1 MRWSE
6 EFVDTREV
14 VEDSNVVGHD
24 DRQAVSFG
32 ECLSKVFAMALNCKR
47 YGRRIESIRAV
58 AHRAPAPAGAE
69 RKNLPKAIKQQIQT
83 ALVQMPL
90 QHLRVSE
97 WQGAGHPGSKAVSRG
112 CSEISEFLSQ
122 QFGNV

>member
-32 ECLSKVFAMALNCKR
+32 ECLPKVFAVALNCKR
-47 YGRRIESIRAV
+47 YGCRIESIGAV

-69 RKNLPKAIKQQIQT
+69 RKNLPKAVKQEIQPT
-83 ALVQMPL
+83 LVQMPL
-90 QHLRVSE
+90 QHLRISE
-97 WQGAGHPGSKAVSRG
+97 GEGSGHPGSKAVRRG
-112 CSEISEFLSQ
+112 CSEIAEFLS
-122 QFGNV
+122 